1 MWSRKCSLKI
11 INYKNIKP
19 EPEMHSAKGVSVRWL
34 ITKKMGAPN
43 FAMRLFEVDQNGA
56 SPNHEHPW
64 EHEVFILDGEGEVEN
79 SEGKHAIKSGDVILI
94 SSNERHQIVNTGC
107 KTLRFLCIIPHIDD
121 QRMMKNN

>member
-1 MWSRKCSLKI
+1 MWSRISSLKI

-43 FAMRLFEVDQNGA
+43 FAMRLFEVDQNGS

-64 EHEVFILDGEGEVEN
+64 EHEVFILDGEGRVAM
-79 SEGKHAIKSGDVILI
+79 S
-94 SSNERHQIVNTGC
+94 
-107 KTLRFLCIIPHIDD
+107 F
-121 QRMMKNN
+121 

>member
-11 INYKNIKP
+11 INYENIKP
-19 EPEMHSAKGVSVRWL
+19 EPEILSAKGVSVRWL

-43 FAMRLFEVDQNGA
+43 FAMRLLEVDQNGS

-64 EHEVFILDGEGEVEN
+64 EHEVFILDGEGEVES
-79 SEGKHAIKSGDVILI
+79 SEGKHVIKSGDVILI
-94 SSNERHQIVNTGC
+94 NSNERHQIINTGC

-121 QRMMKNN
+121 QRN

>member
-1 MWSRKCSLKI
+1 MWSRKPSLKI
-11 INYKNIKP
+11 INYEDIKP

-43 FAMRLFEVDQNGA
+43 FAMRLFEVDQNGS

-94 SSNERHQIVNTGC
+94 SSNETHQIINTGSE
-107 KTLRFLCIIPHIDD
+107 TLRFLCIIPHIDD
-121 QRMMKNN
+121 QRMMKKN

>member
-1 MWSRKCSLKI
+1 MIGYIWSRKFSLKI

-19 EPEMHSAKGVSVRWL
+19 EPEMQSAKGVSVRWL

-43 FAMRLFEVDQNGA
+43 FAMRLFEVDQNGS

-64 EHEVFILDGEGEVEN
+64 EHEVFILDGEGKVDS
-79 SEGKHAIKSGDVILI
+79 SEGEHTIKSGDVILI
-94 SSNERHQIVNTGC
+94 GSNEKHQIINTGG

-121 QRMMKNN
+121 QRN